1 MNLEERLVEEMK
13 QAMKDGDKVRLSAI
27 RMIRST
33 AKNKEFEL
41 RRKLTEEDLVKVIQS
56 MVRKAEESIEQFRA
70 GGRQDLVDKES
81 QEVALFK
88 AYLPES
94 LGREEIARVV
104 DETVQETG
112 ATSAKDMGKV
122 MKAVMAKL
130 AGKADGKLINQLVKE
145 RLAP

>member
-13 QAMKDGDKVRLSAI
+13 QAMKDGDRVRLSAI

-41 RRKLTEEDLVKVIQS
+41 RRKLTDEELVKVIQG

-70 GGRQDLVDKES
+70 GGRQDLVDKEAK
-81 QEVALFK
+81 EVALFK

-112 ATSAKDMGKV
+112 AASAKDMGKV

>member
-13 QAMKDGDKVRLSAI
+13 QAMKDGDKARLSVI

-33 AKNKEFEL
+33 AQNKEFEL
-41 RRKLTEEDLVKVIQS
+41 RRKLTEEDLVKVIQG
-56 MVRKAEESIEQFRA
+56 MVKKAEESIEQFQA

-81 QEVALFK
+81 REVIFYK

-94 LGREEIARVV
+94 LGPEEVARIV
-104 DETVQETG
+104 DETIQETG
-112 ATSAKDMGKV
+112 AASARDMGKV
-122 MKAVMAKL
+122 MKAVMAKV
-130 AGKADGKLINQLVKE
+130 AGRADGKLINQIVKE